1 MTRRLPVEI
10 RPVTADD
17 HDAWLPLW
25 QGYQRFYMM
34 SLEPA
39 VSAATWQRFLDAA
52 EDQHAALAW
61 ADGQAVG
68 LVHWLYHRNTWTL
81 SPVCYLQDLFIAR
94 ELRSQGI
101 GRQLIEHVES
111 EARKVPCDELYWLTH
126 ETNTSAIRLYA
137 RVAER
142 TGFVQF
148 LQKLAP

>member
-1 MTRRLPVEI
+1 MTRRMPVEI
-10 RPVTADD
+10 RPVAAQDY
-17 HDAWLPLW
+17 DAWLPLW

-34 SLEPA
+34 SLDE
-39 VSAATWQRFLDAA
+39 VISAATWQRFLDAA
-52 EDQHAALAW
+52 EGQQAALAW

-68 LVHWLYHRNTWTL
+68 LAHWLYHRNTWTL
-81 SPVCYLQDLFIAR
+81 NPVCYLQDLFITR
-94 ELRSQGI
+94 ELRSHGI

-111 EARKVPCDELYWLTH
+111 EARKLPCDELYWLTH

-148 LQKLAP
+148 LKKLSR